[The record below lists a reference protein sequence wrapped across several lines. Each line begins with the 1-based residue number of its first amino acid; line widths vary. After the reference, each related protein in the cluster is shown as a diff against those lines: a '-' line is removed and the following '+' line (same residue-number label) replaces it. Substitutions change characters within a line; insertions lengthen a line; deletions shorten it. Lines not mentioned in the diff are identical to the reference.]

1 MFNKIL
7 SFIKKSKKQ
16 KYYSSKVAVDVSRRQ
31 SIDEI
36 TFNNYT
42 YEYVKNDDKIIY
54 MHGITYPQNKS
65 TTSEASHITSIYRN
79 YKKPKIQKYCK
90 TT

>member
-7 SFIKKSKKQ
+7 SFIKKSKIQ
-16 KYYSSKVAVDVSRRQ
+16 KYYISKDAVDISRRQ

-42 YEYVKNDDKIIY
+42 YEFVKNDDKLIY

-65 TTSEASHITSIYRN
+65 TTSEASHLTSISMN
-79 YKKPKIQKYCK
+79 HKNSKIQKYCK
-90 TT
+90 MT